1 MNTILRWGRLPRPAG
16 ISGGAIAL
24 LSALMALPLY
34 VLEMAVFWFEV
45 ARQRRALG
53 MLDDR
58 LLADIGLNRADVEA
72 ETTKHFWDI

>member
-1 MNTILRWGRLPRPAG
+1 MNTILRRGRLPRPAG
-16 ISGGAIAL
+16 ISGGVIAL
-24 LSALMALPLY
+24 LSVLMALPLY